1 MGGSAEE
8 SGRGRH
14 IARLGD
20 VRSMAS
26 YEFLTANK
34 CATVRPRF
42 ILISH
47 LEWRQPKILQYL

>member
-1 MGGSAEE
+1 MGGSAKK
-8 SGRGRH
+8 SRRGRP

-20 VRSMAS
+20 FLSMAS